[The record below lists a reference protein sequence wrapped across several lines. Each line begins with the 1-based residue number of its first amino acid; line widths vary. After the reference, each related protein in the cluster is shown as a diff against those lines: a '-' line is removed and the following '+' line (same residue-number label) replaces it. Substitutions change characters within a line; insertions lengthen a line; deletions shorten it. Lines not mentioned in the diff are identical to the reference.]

1 MPVRGFSIPE
11 MLVAMALCALLLG
24 LAAPGFPRQRAGAAL
39 QAATGQTTAA
49 LHLARRLALARG
61 QSVTVCPTPDGWRC
75 GFGGGTQ
82 WMMFANHP
90 AGVDSRRE
98 AQDELL
104 RSWQLPA
111 GVEASGT
118 RGHAAYAAR
127 PGAAATATFTF
138 RHPGLPRQVRSVVIS
153 QTGRPRL
160 VID

>member
-1 MPVRGFSIPE
+1 MPARGFSLPE
-11 MLVAMALCALLLG
+11 LLIAMALCALLLG
-24 LAAPGFPRQRAGAAL
+24 LAAPGFPRQRARAAL
-39 QAATGQTTAA
+39 QTATGQTTAA

-61 QSVTVCPTPDGWRC
+61 QSVTVCPTPDGLRC
-75 GFGGGTQ
+75 GFGGAQ

-104 RSWQLPA
+104 RSWLLPA
-111 GVEASGT
+111 GVQASGT

-127 PGAAATATFTF
+127 PGAAATATFEF

-160 VID
+160 AVD